1 MKTCGQGIPGT
12 HGVKSEV
19 SVHQEVTDTSCSSG
33 FPEAL
38 PSLPHSSC
46 CSFSQ
51 LAALWGHFP
60 ELSRQEG
67 RGGST
72 SGPSTGGELVAGLTI
87 TPSVNLGL
95 EPSRPGAESW
105 AIPGHWQGS
114 TLGPGQESF
123 SCRRE
128 ETSIFAA
135 HLFHGLRSRGAN

>member
-60 ELSRQEG
+60 ELSRREG
-67 RGGST
+67 REHQWSQYRRGVGG
-72 SGPSTGGELVAGLTI
+72 
-87 TPSVNLGL
+87 
-95 EPSRPGAESW
+95 W
-105 AIPGHWQGS
+105 AHRHP
-114 TLGPGQESF
+114 F
-123 SCRRE
+123 S
-128 ETSIFAA
+128 
-135 HLFHGLRSRGAN
+135 